1 MITVL
6 GSINMDLIAT
16 VTRLP
21 KPGETVAGDHF
32 VTAPG
37 GKGANQALA
46 ARRAGATVSLAG
58 ACGEDEFAVPALTY
72 LRFDGVNL
80 DRVRSASTATGV
92 ALIFVGADGENVIA
106 IVAGANGTVTPEDA
120 RAAVSDMK
128 RGDTIMLQMEVPA
141 PAIEAALK
149 ASREKGITS
158 IVNIAPITPDARRLA
173 QLADVVIANETEF
186 ELFCGKANLGAEA
199 RSAEMLRINQEHKQT
214 VIVTLGADG
223 VEAVRNGTVHRTRGL
238 QIEPVDT
245 VGAGDTFCGY
255 LAAGL
260 DQGLKFDLALR
271 RAAVAGSLACLK
283 AGAQPS
289 IPIATEVD
297 RHLKAS

>member
-16 VTRLP
+16 VSRLP
-21 KPGETVAGDHF
+21 KPGETVSGDHF

-46 ARRAGATVSLAG
+46 ARRAGATVKMAG

-72 LRFDGVNL
+72 LRFDGINL

-106 IVAGANGTVTPEDA
+106 IVPGANATVTEADA
-120 RAAVSDMK
+120 RAALGDMK
-128 RGDTIMLQMEVPA
+128 RGDTLMLQLEIPA
-141 PAIEAALK
+141 PAIEAGLLA
-149 ASREKGITS
+149 AREKGVTS
-158 IVNIAPITPDARRLA
+158 IMNTAPYTADAVRLTA
-173 QLADVVIANETEF
+173 LADIVIANETEF
-186 ELFCGKANLGAEA
+186 ELLCGKPGLDDAA
-199 RSAEMLRINQEHKQT
+199 REAEMMRINAERMQT
-214 VIVTLGADG
+214 IIVTLGADG
-223 VEAVRNGTVHRTRGL
+223 VIAVRDGKLHRAEGL
-238 QIEPVDT
+238 VIEPVDT

-260 DQGLKFDLALR
+260 DQGLKFEDALS
-271 RAAVAGSLACLK
+271 RAAIAGSLACLK

-289 IPIATEVD
+289 IPMQREVD
-297 RHLKAS
+297 KHLAR

>member
-6 GSINMDLIAT
+6 GSINMDLIAS

-21 KPGETVAGDHF
+21 KPGETVTGDHF

-37 GKGANQALA
+37 VKGANQALA
-46 ARRAGATVSLAG
+46 ARRAGATVVMAG
-58 ACGEDEFAVPALTY
+58 ACGEDEFAVPSMTY
-72 LRFDGVNL
+72 LRFDGVDL

-120 RAAVSDMK
+120 AAAVSGMK
-128 RGDTIMLQMEVPA
+128 RGDTLMLQMEIPA

-149 ASREKGITS
+149 AAREKGVTS
-158 IVNIAPITPDARRLA
+158 IVNIAPITPEAKRLA
-173 QLADVVIANETEF
+173 QMADIVIANETEF
-186 ELFCGKANLGAEA
+186 ELFCGKSGLGAEA
-199 RSAEMLRINQEHKQT
+199 REAEMMRINQERKQT

-223 VEAVRNGTVHRTRGL
+223 VVAVRNGTLHRAKGL
-238 QIEPVDT
+238 EIDPVDT

-289 IPIATEVD
+289 IPMQAEVD
-297 RHLKAS
+297 RNLKA